1 MRFTFKPRLKR
12 SNFKETIF
20 SSPEPLGSLVS
31 LQYSHGP
38 SSVGP
43 PFSKIFSKTAGPI
56 EAKFHMEPQWD
67 GGTKVCSQGLGHMT
81 KVAATHIYGKNPS
94 KIFFSRT
101 KGPMILWFG
110 M

>member
-1 MRFTFKPRLKR
+1 MSVYR
-12 SNFKETIF
+12 TIGPLVF

-31 LQYSHGP
+31 VRCT
-38 SSVGP
+38 SSVCP

-56 EAKFHMEPQWD
+56 KAKFHREPQWD
-67 GGTKVCSQGLGHMT
+67 GGTKVCSRGLGHVPKM
-81 KVAATHIYGKNPS
+81 ATTPVCGKNLS

-101 KGPMILWFG
+101 KGPVALCLG